1 MANIYQRASFSIYD
15 ANIEIPGV
23 VSGTNQVTVKFKNI
37 GTNPIDLGCGAL
49 QVKVS

>member
-15 ANIEIPGV
+15 ANIEITAV

-37 GTNPIDLGCGAL
+37 GTNPIDLGSGTL
-49 QVKVS
+49 REKVS